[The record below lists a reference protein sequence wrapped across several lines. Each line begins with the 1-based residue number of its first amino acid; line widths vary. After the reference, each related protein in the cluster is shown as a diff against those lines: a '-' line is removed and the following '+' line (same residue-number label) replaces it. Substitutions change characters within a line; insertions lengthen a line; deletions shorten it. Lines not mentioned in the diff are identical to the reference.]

1 MSWLSYLLY
10 SRGKLLTSV
19 ERLLKL
25 AYLYI
30 TTVEESYTLSR
41 SFPPHG
47 ACFHGFP
54 ITLHVICELNKTEF
68 DITTHSNESLKSLRQ
83 KIHAKITTLPPDQL
97 QIYKSEML
105 VSFFAINKNILE
117 NVS

>member
-1 MSWLSYLLY
+1 M
-10 SRGKLLTSV
+10 
-19 ERLLKL
+19 
-25 AYLYI
+25 
-30 TTVEESYTLSR
+30 EESYTLSR
-41 SFPPHG
+41 TFPPHG

-83 KIHAKITTLPPDQL
+83 KIHAKINTLTPDQL

-105 VSFFAINKNILE
+105 VSFFSMYRSILE
-117 NVS
+117 KMANGNLYLLL

>member
-1 MSWLSYLLY
+1 M
-10 SRGKLLTSV
+10 LTSV

-25 AYLYI
+25 SYLYI

-41 SFPPHG
+41 TFRPHG

-83 KIHAKITTLPPDQL
+83 KIHAKINTLTPDQL

-105 VSFFAINKNILE
+105 VSFFSIYRSILE
-117 NVS
+117 KMANGNLYLLL